1 MNIIHGHEY
10 QGGGGIHVAYN
21 RMNKA
26 MDNVISGHSHVTQ
39 NSVKKSLSGKFYGS
53 WTVGCLCSLSPRYAP
68 KNNWNHGFVIVER
81 DADGEFVVDN
91 RMIIDGKIV

>member
-53 WTVGCLCSLSPRYAP
+53 WTVGCLCSLSPRYNP
-68 KNNWNHGFVIVER
+68 QNNWNHGFAIIER
-81 DADGEFVVDN
+81 DENGNFEVQN
-91 RMIIDGKIV
+91 KMIVGGKIY